1 MQICLKNKKLFWLF
15 LVLSLTACGF
25 HLRGAF
31 QLPEELS
38 TVYLGAKSSTVLVED
53 LRLILKTNGSLI
65 VSDVTKANSSITIE
79 KEKNTQRVISV
90 DSSGRAREYELTYE
104 VVFSVKTHA
113 ENEKSKINIENK
125 KLKLIRDYVYDSE
138 AVLGKSREKNILIRD
153 MQRDASRLIMLQ
165 TQAAYRQINSQ
176 KSMEEKSEDNNSKSV
191 TESNKN

>member
-1 MQICLKNKKLFWLF
+1 VSIVHQQLKWLT
-15 LVLSLTACGF
+15 LMSVMVVSACGF

-38 TVYLGAKSSTVLVED
+38 SVFLSAKGSTVLVED
-53 LRLILKTNGSLI
+53 LKLILKTNGSVI
-65 VSDVTKANSSITIE
+65 VSDATKASSSIKIE
-79 KEKNTQRVISV
+79 KEQNTQRVISV

-104 VVFSVKTHA
+104 VVFSVKTSS
-113 ENEKSKINIENK
+113 ENEQNKIRIENK

-165 TQAAYRQINSQ
+165 IQAAYRKTASHKDNQ
-176 KSMEEKSEDNNSKSV
+176 KPVN
-191 TESNKN
+191 ESNKK